1 MLKERGKVFCAT
13 ILSGSAA
20 GEKCIY
26 TQDEMHGKPLWKEIL
41 PELRRVEQTEVVSIG
56 KREIFV
62 ELFQEA
68 SRLVILGAGH
78 VSQPVCQ
85 IGKILGFDITVV
97 DDREEF
103 VTRDRF
109 PWADRLLCCDF
120 DCLPEE
126 IFGYENTFYVAVTR
140 GHQGDRACA
149 RRVLSHPH
157 AYFGMI
163 GSRTKVKI
171 TKDALLEEGFS
182 AEKVESMHSPIGLP
196 LGGQLPEEIAVS
208 IMAEIVKEK
217 NRRYT
222 GFADMDVANAVLG
235 GEHGVML
242 TILSK
247 SGSSPRGTGS
257 KMFLGEGGTSY
268 GSIGGGSIEFTD
280 IEMKIHMILLAAGF
294 GSRFG
299 SNKLL
304 YEMGGKPMYRHT
316 LDVMLS
322 LAREMKD
329 ADVTVV
335 TRYEEI
341 YRDAKETGALCLM
354 NRHSEQGISSSV
366 QIGLE
371 ANLHPGK
378 DAYYL
383 FFTADQPELKKE
395 TVRRFLSAFLRT
407 GKGIG
412 CLSENGV
419 PKNPCV
425 FHSCYTKELLS
436 IQGDRGGKQV
446 VKSHPED
453 VFLFE
458 AGWQELRDID
468 TLDQLKN

>member
-1 MLKERGKVFCAT
+1 MSAYEWLFKMLKERGKVFCAT

-68 SRLVILGAGH
+68 PRLVILGAGH

-126 IFGYENTFYVAVTR
+126 MFGYENTFYVAVTR

-171 TKDALLEEGFS
+171 TKDALLEKGFS

-268 GSIGGGSIEFTD
+268 GSIGGGSIEFTACR
-280 IEMKIHMILLAAGF
+280 EAGHVS
-294 GSRFG
+294 GVQV
-299 SNKLL
+299 KE
-304 YEMGGKPMYRHT
+304 Y
-316 LDVMLS
+316 DLS
-322 LAREMKD
+322 AKD
-329 ADVTVV
+329 ASDLGM
-335 TRYEEI
+335 I
-341 YRDAKETGALCLM
+341 CGG
-354 NRHSEQGISSSV
+354 H
-366 QIGLE
+366 
-371 ANLHPGK
+371 
-378 DAYYL
+378 
-383 FFTADQPELKKE
+383 
-395 TVRRFLSAFLRT
+395 VR
-407 GKGIG
+407 I
-412 CLSENGV
+412 
-419 PKNPCV
+419 
-425 FHSCYTKELLS
+425 
-436 IQGDRGGKQV
+436 
-446 VKSHPED
+446 
-453 VFLFE
+453 LFE
-458 AGWQELRDID
+458 RI
-468 TLDQLKN
+468 